1 MAADGAR
8 GRRSLRP
15 EVPVHLLD
23 LSDGFPYP
31 LTSGR
36 LRQYFFLQ
44 ELGRRHRVT
53 LIAAVPPGD
62 RRVHAE
68 ALAGV
73 VDRLEFV
80 ETERLDPS
88 PGAKL
93 VSRLRP
99 GGDLAVAQR
108 LLELHAT
115 DPFDVILNGRVPI
128 PFRRVVPGVPIV
140 TDICDA
146 VPDRLR
152 ERLRH
157 AKRSN
162 APMVVAKYVDARRFE
177 DRLVAEADTILFA
190 SARDRDTLV
199 GRGRPL
205 PRTEVVPNGVD
216 SDAWRRQSAERPRDV
231 IVFAGAMPFAPND
244 DAARFLIE
252 GILPIVR
259 RSRPGA
265 RLRIVGRDP
274 GPRLLAAARGVDGVE
289 VTGFVE
295 DMRAELETAT
305 VVVAPMRFG
314 AGIQN
319 KLLEAM
325 AMAIPVIT
333 TSVAYDGLVRPGE
346 PLPPVTVADGAEAIG
361 AAPVRGLVAADLDPT
376 PDHAARAWVVERF
389 SWADIGARLDAI
401 VAEAVA
407 SGGSAAS
414 R

>member
-1 MAADGAR
+1 M
-8 GRRSLRP
+8 
-15 EVPVHLLD
+15 HLLD

-36 LRQYFFLQ
+36 LRQYYFLQ

-62 RRVHAE
+62 PKAHAE
-68 ALAGV
+68 ALAGAV
-73 VDRLEFV
+73 ERVEFV
-80 ETERLDPS
+80 ETARLDPS
-88 PGAKL
+88 LGAKL
-93 VSRLRP
+93 LSRIRP
-99 GGDLAVAQR
+99 GGDVAVAQR
-108 LLELHAT
+108 LAELHAA
-115 DPFDVILNGRVPI
+115 DPFDVIVNGRVPI
-128 PFRRVVPGVPIV
+128 PFRRVVPGVPII

-157 AKRSN
+157 AKRSRT
-162 APMVVAKYVDARRFE
+162 PMLLAKYVDARRFE
-177 DRLVAEADTILFA
+177 DRLAAEADTILFA

-199 GRGRPL
+199 GRGGPL

-216 SDAWRRQSAERPRDV
+216 SDAWQRHTTDRPRDV

-274 GPRLLAAARGVDGVE
+274 GARLLAAAHGVEGVE

-333 TSVAYDGLVRPGE
+333 TPVAYAGLVRPGE
-346 PLPPVTVADGAEAIG
+346 PLPPVTVADGAEAI
-361 AAPVRGLVAADLDPT
+361 AAATVRGLVAADLDTT
-376 PDHAARAWVVERF
+376 PDRTARDWVVERF
-389 SWADIGARLDAI
+389 SWADIGARLDRI
-401 VAEAVA
+401 VTDAVA

>member
-1 MAADGAR
+1 M
-8 GRRSLRP
+8 
-15 EVPVHLLD
+15 HLLD

-36 LRQYFFLQ
+36 LRQYYFLQ

-62 RRVHAE
+62 PKMDAE
-68 ALAGV
+68 ALSDAV
-73 VDRLEFV
+73 ERVEFV
-80 ETERLDPS
+80 ETERLDP
-88 PGAKL
+88 ALRTKL
-93 VSRLRP
+93 RSRLRS
-99 GGDLAVAQR
+99 GGDRAVTRR

-128 PFRRVVPGVPIV
+128 PFRRLLPSLPVV

-146 VPDRLR
+146 VPDQLR

-157 AKRSN
+157 AKPTR
-162 APMVVAKYVDARRFE
+162 APMLIAKHIDARRFE
-177 DRLVAEADTILFA
+177 DRLADEADTILFA

-216 SDAWRRQSAERPRDV
+216 AEAWRRQTTDRPRDV
-231 IVFAGAMPFAPND
+231 IVFAGAMAFAPNE
-244 DAARFLIE
+244 DAAHFLITD
-252 GILPIVR
+252 ILPIVR
-259 RSRPGA
+259 RSRPNA

-274 GPRLLAAARGVDGVE
+274 GARLLAAAARIDGVE
-289 VTGFVE
+289 VTGYVE

-305 VVVAPMRFG
+305 LIVAPMRFG

-333 TSVAYDGLVRPGE
+333 TPVAYAGLVRPGE
-346 PLPPVTVADGAEAIG
+346 PPPPVTVADGADAL
-361 AAPVRGLVAADLDPT
+361 AAATVRGLEAADIDPA
-376 PDHAARAWVVERF
+376 PDRVARDWVVDGF
-389 SWADIGARLDAI
+389 SWSDIGARLDDI
-401 VAEAVA
+401 VNDAVA
-407 SGGSAAS
+407 SAGSGGS